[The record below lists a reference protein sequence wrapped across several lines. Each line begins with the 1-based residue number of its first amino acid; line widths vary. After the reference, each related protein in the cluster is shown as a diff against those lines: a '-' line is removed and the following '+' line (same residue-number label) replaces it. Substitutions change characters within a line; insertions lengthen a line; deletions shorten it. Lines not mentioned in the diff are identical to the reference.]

1 MGSSSVSWR
10 CGYPGQI
17 SPFASSPSLHRARG
31 LPPADSEDSGGSSR
45 HRAPLRDRRTL
56 MQDLSFNDLE
66 YALRTW
72 STISSDEVKSGLMSL
87 Q

>member
-1 MGSSSVSWR
+1 
-10 CGYPGQI
+10 
-17 SPFASSPSLHRARG
+17 
-31 LPPADSEDSGGSSR
+31 
-45 HRAPLRDRRTL
+45 